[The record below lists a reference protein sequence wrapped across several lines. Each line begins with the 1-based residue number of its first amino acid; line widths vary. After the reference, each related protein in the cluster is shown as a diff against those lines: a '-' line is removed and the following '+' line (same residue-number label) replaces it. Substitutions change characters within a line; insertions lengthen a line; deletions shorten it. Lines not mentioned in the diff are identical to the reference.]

1 MITGKTKFL
10 CAGQRVALRVATLG
24 GTCDALSTIS
34 WAHNLLRLGLGD
46 GLRARPMHVDLCV
59 EPNLKQNQGAKSTRQ

>member
-34 WAHNLLRLGLGD
+34 WATIPVTRGGNSLPDDEAIAPCLDPIAG
-46 GLRARPMHVDLCV
+46 RA
-59 EPNLKQNQGAKSTRQ
+59 

>member
-10 CAGQRVALRVATLG
+10 CAGQRVAFRVATLG

-34 WAHNLLRLGLGD
+34 WATIPVATWAWGRPSGQAD
-46 GLRARPMHVDLCV
+46 AR
-59 EPNLKQNQGAKSTRQ
+59 

>member
-34 WAHNLLRLGLGD
+34 WATIPVMTGAWGRPSGQAG
-46 GLRARPMHVDLCV
+46 AR
-59 EPNLKQNQGAKSTRQ
+59 